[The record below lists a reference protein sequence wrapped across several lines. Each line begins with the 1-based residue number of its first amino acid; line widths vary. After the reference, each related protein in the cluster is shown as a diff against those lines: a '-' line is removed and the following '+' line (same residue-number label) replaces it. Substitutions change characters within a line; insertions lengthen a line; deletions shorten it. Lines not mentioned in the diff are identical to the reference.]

1 MSEYK
6 RQTEQSH
13 NINLPSKVV
22 LCHWRKNIAATGEIV
37 NYNIL
42 TEFISDN
49 SPIKISI
56 SDDSGNEVFKVEKN
70 IKDNS
75 YTGSFE
81 IPETESSTLTISIKI
96 PDYGLQAT
104 SKPLKIVQ
112 SPVISEL
119 KWSED
124 KITLKL
130 PKKKA
135 ESEPDNEEP
144 EAKTKVTLSAK
155 TKNIPNKSQAHITI
169 STAEELTSE
178 NTVTTIPVKIED
190 DSITSE
196 WEFDKETI
204 RPYLPESENK
214 YPCTE
219 DKNTFAT
226 LYFFI
231 TYKSQ
236 QLTSPSLT
244 IDQELTYIKFTVCDD
259 IRDEKLKNIAFEIVL
274 PDGTIHSAKT
284 DSSGEIE
291 VKHIEPGT
299 CTIKTD
305 IADKTIKNLYR
316 YIGLGTQALQEAP
329 KEDQDKNKKEQSN
342 SSDNTDSTNEPITF
356 AFIEEYKVE
365 TGDTLE
371 SIAESFNLSKDDITK
386 FNWNTTD
393 QEEINN
399 CIYRYVG
406 SSLLDS
412 DNNLV
417 FRSNDDPGIIF
428 IPQKLELTDFKT
440 NDFYTLRLSLIEER
454 ADLII
459 PVPMNLDGDD
469 EVKDELK
476 IISEDG
482 SFEKIIHENDKEN
495 VSEDPENEL
504 LFFNFGEL
512 PDNKYKV
519 QYKVNDDWLDLIA
532 EINIKES
539 DPFVGEAPFLA
550 QPAELI
556 KQEPDN
562 EGLEEDPDIEEDF
575 DEDELDDKELEED
588 PNGEESFNENDF
600 YDEEFDSEGF
610 DDEDF
615 DDEDFDDEDFDDE
628 DFDDEDFDD
637 EDFDD
642 EDFDDEEFDDAEL
655 EKELNIL

>member
-236 QLTSPSLT
+236 QLTSPLLT

-259 IRDEKLKNIAFEIVL
+259 IKDEKLENIAFEIVL

-284 DSSGEIE
+284 DTNGEIE

-305 IADKTIKNLYR
+305 ITDKTINNLYC
-316 YIGLGTQALQEAP
+316 YIGLGTQALQELP
-329 KEDQDKNKKEQSN
+329 KEDQDQNKKEESN
-342 SSDNTDSTNEPITF
+342 NVESNNSDNTGSTNGPDKSKTF

-371 SIAESFNLSKDDITK
+371 SIAESFNLTKDAITK

-393 QEEINN
+393 QEEINK

-406 SSLLDS
+406 SNLLDDS
-412 DNNLV
+412 NNLV
-417 FRSNDDPGIIF
+417 FRSKDNPGIIF
-428 IPQKLELTDFKT
+428 IPQKLELTDFIT
-440 NDFYTLRLSLIEER
+440 NDFYIIRLSLIEES

-459 PVPMNLDGDD
+459 PVQMNLDGDD

-482 SFEKIIHENDKEN
+482 SFEKIIREDDKEN
-495 VSEDPENEL
+495 ASKDMENEL
-504 LFFNFGEL
+504 LFFNFGTL

-519 QYKVNDDWLDLIA
+519 QFKANNEWFDLIA
-532 EINIKES
+532 DLNTKES
-539 DPFVGEAPFLA
+539 DPFVGGNSFIAKPT
-550 QPAELI
+550 ELI
-556 KQEPDN
+556 KQEPDK
-562 EGLEEDPDIEEDF
+562 E
-575 DEDELDDKELEED
+575 ELDDKELGD
-588 PNGEESFNENDF
+588 
-600 YDEEFDSEGF
+600 EFD
-610 DDEDF
+610 ED
-615 DDEDFDDEDFDDE
+615 
-628 DFDDEDFDD
+628 
-637 EDFDD
+637 
-642 EDFDDEEFDDAEL
+642 
-655 EKELNIL
+655 ELNYNQSQD